1 MEEGIEIVEAV
12 NDFIDE
18 IFLAKTIYKE
28 QKAETNLATKPE
40 ASIAK
45 PNLTDILK
53 LCKFKI
59 DGKIEASGEKDKLTF
74 MSLIYQIQNDSTK
87 QFKK

>member
-28 QKAETNLATKPE
+28 QKAETNFATKPE

-45 PNLTDILK
+45 PNLTDI
-53 LCKFKI
+53 
-59 DGKIEASGEKDKLTF
+59 
-74 MSLIYQIQNDSTK
+74 
-87 QFKK
+87 